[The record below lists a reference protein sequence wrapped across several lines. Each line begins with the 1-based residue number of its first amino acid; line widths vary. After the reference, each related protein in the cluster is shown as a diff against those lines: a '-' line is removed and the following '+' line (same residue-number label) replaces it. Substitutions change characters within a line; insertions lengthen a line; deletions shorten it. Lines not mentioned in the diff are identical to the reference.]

1 MDPRT
6 PYDGVGQAGDAGC
19 CGRCRRP
26 PRELGISE
34 STARDNVV
42 RNDEWQAGSNE
53 PYGWLLVLDAR
64 IPVYIAAKNG
74 AMKVKA
80 HEARRAI
87 GAA

>member
-1 MDPRT
+1 MAATR
-6 PYDGVGQAGDAGC
+6 A
-19 CGRCRRP
+19 RRP
-26 PRELGISE
+26 LHEVAYQLLWSLSETARELGISE
-34 STARDNVV
+34 TTARDNVV